1 LGCLNRILSNSEW
14 VPSLKMWRF
23 IKILRR
29 FVQSTTAAQLVEEGL
44 LLCMALVMLTVM
56 LGVVQNVLKF
66 VGDSFSQSWRAL
78 EQIAQSLFG
87 WIR

>member
-1 LGCLNRILSNSEW
+1 MR
-14 VPSLKMWRF
+14 RF
-23 IKILRR
+23 ARILRR
-29 FVQSTTAAQLVEEGL
+29 FIRSTTAAQLVEEGL
-44 LLCMALVMLTVM
+44 LLCLALVMLTVM

-78 EQIAQSLFG
+78 EQIAQGLFG

>member
-1 LGCLNRILSNSEW
+1 
-14 VPSLKMWRF
+14 MWRF